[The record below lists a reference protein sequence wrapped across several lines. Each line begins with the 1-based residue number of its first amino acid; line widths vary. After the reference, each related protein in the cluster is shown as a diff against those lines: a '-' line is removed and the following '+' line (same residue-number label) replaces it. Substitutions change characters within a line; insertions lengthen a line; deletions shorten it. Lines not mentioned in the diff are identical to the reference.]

1 MKILWFTN
9 TPCGATEKLTCTKVT
24 GGGWLYT
31 LSEALNDIDNID
43 LHIAFYWKEE
53 LDSFILNGITYHPI
67 ASNGLSNGINRLI
80 SSFKM
85 LLGINNDELMIP
97 KLDKIITEINPD
109 IIHVHG
115 SEMNFGLVAKKWSN
129 KVVLSIQGLI
139 SPYYN
144 KLFSGYPKK
153 MVAKNNTLMDKLLLR
168 DVNATERRMCL
179 QAETEK
185 KIFKNVKYIIGR
197 TEWDKACSLALNPN
211 RRYFVVNE
219 ILRSDFFSVVWEPRH
234 NTNLFRIVTTV
245 SNGLYKGV
253 ESIYST
259 AKILKEAGVNFAWDV
274 IGVSSKDYIVSLTE
288 SIEGNNH
295 DQLNINL
302 LGRRDAEG
310 MICALTSADL
320 FVQVSHIENS
330 PNSLC
335 EAMLLGM
342 PVVASFA
349 GGTSSML
356 DNGIEGVLLQDGD
369 PYVLAGTIMQVATN
383 FEKYVSMGAKARIRA
398 LQRHNPSNV
407 VNELLN
413 VYNQVINDK

>member
-1 MKILWFTN
+1 MRVLWFTN
-9 TPCGATEKLTCTKVT
+9 TPCGATEKLTGTKVT
-24 GGGWLYT
+24 GGGWLYS
-31 LSEALNDIDNID
+31 LSEALSDIDSIE
-43 LHIAFYWKEE
+43 LHIAFYWKEDI
-53 LDSFILNGITYHPI
+53 DSFNLDRITYHPI
-67 ASNGLSNGINRLI
+67 ANKESSNRINRFI

-85 LLGINNDELMIP
+85 LVGINSDKSLIP
-97 KLDKIITEINPD
+97 KLDKLITEINPD

-115 SEMNFGLVAKKWSN
+115 SEMNFGLIAEKWSD

-139 SPYYN
+139 SPFYN
-144 KLFSGYPKK
+144 KLFSGYPKQ
-153 MVAKNNTLMDKLLLR
+153 MVARNNTMTEKLLLR

-219 ILRSDFFSVVWEPRH
+219 ILRSDFFSVVWKPRCD
-234 NTNLFRIVTTV
+234 TAVFRIVTTV

-253 ESIYST
+253 ESIYKT
-259 AKILKEAGVNFAWDV
+259 AKILKEAGFVYTWDV
-274 IGVSSKDYIVSLTE
+274 IGVSSTDYIVSLTE
-288 SIEGNNH
+288 SVEGNSH
-295 DQLNINL
+295 DLLNINL
-302 LGRRDAEG
+302 LGRKDAQG
-310 MICALTSADL
+310 MLCALTTADL

-342 PVVASFA
+342 PIVASFA
-349 GGTSSML
+349 GGTCSML
-356 DNGIEGVLLQDGD
+356 DNGTEGVLLQDGD
-369 PYVLAGTIMQVATN
+369 PYVLAGTVMQVATN
-383 FEKYVSMGAKARIRA
+383 FEKYAGMGAKARMRA
-398 LQRHNPSNV
+398 IQRHKPGNV